1 MAALHSAIQVFYP
14 STMVSSDGLYS
25 LRRYVYVGALV
36 CPILMAGLAFVNPNY
51 AYVSQGA
58 FCTLPIRPFWYRLAF
73 TWVPRYIIILMIIGL
88 AVAIYAHVGFEF
100 RAYSTMDQSLQSLK
114 TSDGLNTPPQ
124 DKKQDNTKM
133 EDITFELNT
142 MEPRPQPQ
150 RRMSSI
156 GHEIFTSQRQA
167 SSEPA
172 LSPSTTH
179 KMHRVSFDNDEIKQ
193 YLPSSTLNLNR
204 ARSDSTRPTLVAIP
218 SGCSIAVPVSPLDRT
233 LRSAMK
239 PERPEPTTTC
249 SSTSSSSIRTP
260 SPSSP
265 DQIRLTKQRQRIHR
279 QLRLMF
285 IYPLVYT
292 GMWAL
297 PFVMHCMNYWDKW
310 AMQPVGFLR
319 IGSSIA
325 ITLMGFADALIF
337 SLREKPW
344 RGIEGSDGTFWGS
357 FACWR
362 CKAEDVELDAEGVQ
376 ISDSAA
382 GRKRGSASYR
392 TSASGEYARI
402 AAEQARARLD
412 LEREERLVALENKQ
426 GNRLKK
432 EGAKG
437 RHESLDVGDGG
448 DGQVYDDNGL
458 EDDTV

>member
-1 MAALHSAIQVFYP
+1 
-14 STMVSSDGLYS
+14 
-25 LRRYVYVGALV
+25 
-36 CPILMAGLAFVNPNY
+36 
-51 AYVSQGA
+51 
-58 FCTLPIRPFWYRLAF
+58 
-73 TWVPRYIIILMIIGL
+73 
-88 AVAIYAHVGFEF
+88 
-100 RAYSTMDQSLQSLK
+100 
-114 TSDGLNTPPQ
+114 
-124 DKKQDNTKM
+124 
-133 EDITFELNT
+133 
-142 MEPRPQPQ
+142 
-150 RRMSSI
+150 
-156 GHEIFTSQRQA
+156 
-167 SSEPA
+167 
-172 LSPSTTH
+172 
-179 KMHRVSFDNDEIKQ
+179 
-193 YLPSSTLNLNR
+193 
-204 ARSDSTRPTLVAIP
+204 
-218 SGCSIAVPVSPLDRT
+218 
-233 LRSAMK
+233 
-239 PERPEPTTTC
+239 
-249 SSTSSSSIRTP
+249 
-260 SPSSP
+260 
-265 DQIRLTKQRQRIHR
+265 
-279 QLRLMF
+279 
-285 IYPLVYT
+285 
-292 GMWAL
+292 
-297 PFVMHCMNYWDKW
+297 
-310 AMQPVGFLR
+310 MQPVGFLR